1 MCWRNLVGMQIFHL
15 KLYTIIKL
23 ACSQGIFF
31 HTALSWRKFL
41 LTTLIT
47 KLEIYDRVE
56 SRHSFKIYIE
66 KIVYIALRKMCFHS
80 LYQRPTAGCAALLLK
95 RLLLNKLALNKKK
108 EKENSAVISFQQKVK
123 YNQAMLLCTILE

>member
-1 MCWRNLVGMQIFHL
+1 MLEE
-15 KLYTIIKL
+15 
-23 ACSQGIFF
+23 CSWNANFSPQTLHDSWTCMFTRYIFF